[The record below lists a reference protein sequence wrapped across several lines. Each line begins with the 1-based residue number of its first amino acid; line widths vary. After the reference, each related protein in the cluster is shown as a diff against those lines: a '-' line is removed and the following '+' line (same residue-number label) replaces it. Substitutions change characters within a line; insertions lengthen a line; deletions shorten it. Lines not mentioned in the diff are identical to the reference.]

1 MKCVVRITAFLAL
14 VVILCLALTGCKA
27 CSATPSIVYNK
38 KYRHGDD
45 FIVFHADKT
54 GYFEKHYWYTGYP
67 DYPDAT
73 CSMRINFT
81 WRVGDDGSVYLF
93 RTGETYYDEDTTH
106 ELVSLPIPISFGKDF
121 LATMTLGGD
130 YYHYILEG
138 SELAKTLEES
148 QN

>member
-1 MKCVVRITAFLAL
+1 MKCIVRITAFLAL
-14 VVILCLALTGCKA
+14 AVILCLALTGCKA

-38 KYRHGDD
+38 KYRDGDD

-54 GYFEKHYWYTGYP
+54 GYFEKHYWHTN
-67 DYPDAT
+67 AT
-73 CSMRINFT
+73 CSRRINFT

-93 RTGETYYDEDTTH
+93 KTGETRYDEDTTQA
-106 ELVSLPIPISFGKDF
+106 LISLPIPISFGKDF
-121 LATMTLGGD
+121 LAAMTLGGD
-130 YYHYILEG
+130 YRHYILEG